1 MSTAGQIKTI
11 HVLKGQAGLDDDDY
25 RALLLRRG
33 VRSSKDL
40 SDEAAIGLI
49 DDLRRLPGTR
59 APASRATGRFAPT
72 LQALWI
78 TAFNLALVRSRDDR
92 AMMRFVERQTGLV
105 HTRFLVDAVDAG
117 KAIEGLKAWIARDG
131 GVAWPKG
138 GLDVERKE
146 AVVKAIARRLAE
158 HGALE
163 PPHPGGGGLGPQ
175 PAQQDGEASA
185 GGDVWPVA
193 VQRYAWSLGLPQ
205 DMTLYSGREW
215 DRLANALGAEL
226 RVRKARKARK
236 AVTAGRAAA

>member
-1 MSTAGQIKTI
+1 VSTAGQIKTI
-11 HVLKGQAGLDDDDY
+11 HVLKGQAGLDDGDY

-40 SDEAAIGLI
+40 SDEAAIALI

-59 APASRATGRFAPT
+59 APASRATGRFAPS

-78 TAFNLALVRSRDDR
+78 TAFNLGLVRSRDDR

-105 HTRFLVDAVDAG
+105 HTRFLVDADAG

-146 AVVKAIARRLAE
+146 AVVKAIARRLGE
-158 HGALE
+158 HGGLA
-163 PPHPGGGGLGPQ
+163 PPH
-175 PAQQDGEASA
+175 A

-205 DMTLYSGREW
+205 DMMLYSGREW

-236 AVTAGRAAA
+236 AGTAGRAAA

>member
-78 TAFNLALVRSRDDR
+78 TAFNLGLVRSRDDR

-158 HGALE
+158 HGGLA
-163 PPHPGGGGLGPQ
+163 PPH
-175 PAQQDGEASA
+175 A

-236 AVTAGRAAA
+236 AGTAGRAAA